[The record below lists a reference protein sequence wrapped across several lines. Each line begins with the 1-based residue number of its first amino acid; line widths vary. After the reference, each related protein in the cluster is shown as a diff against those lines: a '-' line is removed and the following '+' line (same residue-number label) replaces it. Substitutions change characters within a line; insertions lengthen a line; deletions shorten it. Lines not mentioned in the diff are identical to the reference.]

1 MESGLGMDALPISYL
16 CNTIIIWHTIWT
28 FFLFPK
34 TSVHRFR
41 AFCYQL
47 VLFSLLLS
55 VLLWIF
61 WYCPMFQALRPFILY
76 HTFGLETLEVLDQVT
91 RWIISHEWTVGE
103 LWNMMVEYGSKRLKG
118 ETRVGFFSWLLP
130 LVDSNDA
137 WAVGHHLNL
146 HEIYWTLTK
155 ISSLLGT
162 FLAWCGSYLIHPGRL
177 A

>member
-1 MESGLGMDALPISYL
+1 M
-16 CNTIIIWHTIWT
+16 
-28 FFLFPK
+28 
-34 TSVHRFR
+34 
-41 AFCYQL
+41 
-47 VLFSLLLS
+47 
-55 VLLWIF
+55 
-61 WYCPMFQALRPFILY
+61 
-76 HTFGLETLEVLDQVT
+76 T

-103 LWNMMVEYGSKRLKG
+103 LWNMMVEYGSKGLKG

-162 FLAWCGSYLIHPGRL
+162 FLAWCGSYLIHSGRL
-177 A
+177 AQCKCFHVWLLVAMWKYRILGIIFPYRVRGLCIWGTFYCSLVTKKKCIWRCSAPIVDFVWPKMHVSFSIHL